1 MSNNESNT
9 QKEQSDKLARRR
21 RVQRMKSMIIV
32 TIISIIVILFTLCI
46 GLMVKITKIEKKVNE
61 LVKNSSLV
69 QLEDEKT
76 SSIAYA
82 AEMEKDEL
90 SEETMK
96 TEESVNVQPEKK
108 KKEKPTIEE
117 KLDKGTEKRKVYLT
131 FDDGPSKYSDEL
143 LDTLKTNNVKATFFV
158 IGRTDKHSLSIYKRI
173 VNEGHTLAM
182 HSYSHQYSKIY
193 NSIEA
198 FDKDLNKLSDLLYKT
213 TGIRPDTF
221 RFPGG
226 SSNLVSTIPMT
237 EFIRYLNER
246 KIAYY
251 DWNVINGDA
260 TGKVLTEKQMIQ
272 NVMSGVRQNNN
283 SIVLMHDT
291 VSKDTTVKSITAL
304 VKKLK
309 KEGYIILPI
318 TKYTKT
324 VQHIKAD
331 SVD

>member
-1 MSNNESNT
+1 MSNNVSNT
-9 QKEQSDKLARRR
+9 PKEQSDKLARRR

-143 LDTLKTNNVKATFFV
+143 LDTLKKNNVKATFFV
-158 IGRTDKHSLSIYKRI
+158 IGRTDKYSLSI
-173 VNEGHTLAM
+173 
-182 HSYSHQYSKIY
+182 
-193 NSIEA
+193 
-198 FDKDLNKLSDLLYKT
+198 
-213 TGIRPDTF
+213 
-221 RFPGG
+221 
-226 SSNLVSTIPMT
+226 
-237 EFIRYLNER
+237 
-246 KIAYY
+246 
-251 DWNVINGDA
+251 
-260 TGKVLTEKQMIQ
+260 
-272 NVMSGVRQNNN
+272 
-283 SIVLMHDT
+283 
-291 VSKDTTVKSITAL
+291 
-304 VKKLK
+304 
-309 KEGYIILPI
+309 
-318 TKYTKT
+318 
-324 VQHIKAD
+324 
-331 SVD
+331 